1 MDDET
6 YMADREF
13 RTSVQMLALE
23 PAEQV
28 RVNQPCCT
36 TCELATDYEAWSESY
51 LSTHASQIAA
61 AQIRS
66 IQNLTAAL
74 DSVPQADFECWN
86 NAVLHRDSWH
96 QVRAAARTV
105 LSAFG
110 WPLEAPPELIEVSK
124 GVFQR
129 WARAQKGAV

>member
-6 YMADREF
+6 YIADREF
-13 RTSVQMLALE
+13 RTTVQMLALE
-23 PAEQV
+23 PADQI

-36 TCELATDYEAWSESY
+36 TCELATDYDAWSESY
-51 LSTHASQIAA
+51 SSTHASRLSA

-66 IQNLTAAL
+66 IHNLTVAL
-74 DSVPQADFECWN
+74 DSVPPADFECWN
-86 NAVLHRDSWH
+86 NAVLHRTSWQ

-105 LSAFG
+105 LTAFG

-129 WARAQKGAV
+129 WPREQKGAV